1 MKYVIDH
8 DFHIHSKLS
17 PCSGFNPAQTTEF
30 ILQRAVENGYNQ
42 ICLTDHFWDEK
53 IPVPENGWWYPK
65 LTYEYL
71 CEALPLPQNQQVK
84 FYFGCEAEM
93 DKFDK
98 IAITRET
105 IDKFDFVII
114 STTHLHMEG
123 LTIDSADKTLERR
136 AVRYV
141 ERFEALLDMD
151 LPFHK
156 MGIAHLTTVL
166 IVPNEETM
174 QLRQASLIRCLDM
187 ISDEKFLELFTRAA
201 QKGLGIELNLD
212 SYAYD
217 EQQLERILRP
227 YRIAKSCGCKFYF
240 GSDAHSPKG
249 FEGKKERV
257 EKVVELLGLE
267 EKDKFR
273 FAHI

>member
-1 MKYVIDH
+1 MKYIIDH

-17 PCSGFNPAQTTEF
+17 PCAGGDPRQSTEF
-30 ILQRAVENGYNQ
+30 ILQTAVENGYTQ

-53 IPVPENGWWYPK
+53 VPGPDWYRVQSF
-65 LTYEYL
+65 EYL
-71 CEALPLPQNQQVK
+71 CKALPLPRHEQVK

-114 STTHLHMEG
+114 PTTHLHFEG
-123 LTIDSADKTLERR
+123 LTIDSADKTIERR

-141 ERFEALLDMD
+141 ERFNALLDMD

-156 MGIAHLTTVL
+156 MGIAHLTTEL

-187 ISDEKFLELFTRAA
+187 ISDEKFTGLFTRAA
-201 QKGLGIELNLD
+201 KNRLGIELNINFN
-212 SYAYD
+212 SYNDA
-217 EQQLERILRP
+217 QMERILRP
-227 YRIAKSCGCKFYF
+227 YRIAKTCGCKFYF
-240 GSDAHSPKG
+240 GSDAHVPEE
-249 FEGKKERV
+249 FEGTKERF
-257 EKVVELLGLE
+257 EKIVELLGLE
-267 EKDKFR
+267 EKDKFN
-273 FAHI
+273 FSL